1 MTVKNNKN
9 NNEIEI
15 KTESEDKKKIDAE
28 KMEPANP
35 VKELKLK
42 LESAEKES
50 KDNYEHFLRVSA
62 EFENYQKRS
71 AREINDF
78 RKYANESLL
87 KDLLPVVD
95 NLERAINLESN
106 HDIENSGIIEG
117 INLTLAD
124 ILKVFEKFSVKPIES
139 VHKPFD
145 PAFHQAVSKQE
156 DENHAENTVLYELQK
171 GYTIHDRLLR
181 PAMVVVVSNKDKD
194 STKNVN

>member
-9 NNEIEI
+9 NNKIEIE
-15 KTESEDKKKIDAE
+15 TESEDKKKIDAE
-28 KMEPANP
+28 KKEPADP
-35 VKELKLK
+35 LKELKLK

-71 AREINDF
+71 ARETNDF

-95 NLERAINLESN
+95 NLERAINLKSN
-106 HDIENSGIIEG
+106 HDVERSGIIEG

-156 DENHAENTVLYELQK
+156 DKNYAENTVLYELQK

-181 PAMVVVVSNKDKD
+181 PAMVVVVSNKD
-194 STKNVN
+194 

>member
-28 KMEPANP
+28 KMEPADP

>member
-9 NNEIEI
+9 NKIEI
-15 KTESEDKKKIDAE
+15 KTESEDKNSIDAE
-28 KMEPANP
+28 KVKPADP
-35 VKELKLK
+35 VKDLALN
-42 LESAEKES
+42 LESVKKES
-50 KDNYEHFLRVSA
+50 QDNYERFLRVSA

-71 AREINDF
+71 SREINDF

-87 KDLLPVVD
+87 KELLPVVD

-106 HDIENSGIIEG
+106 NDIKNSGIIEG

-156 DENHAENTVLYELQK
+156 DEKYPENTVLYELQK

-181 PAMVVVVSNKDKD
+181 PAMVVVVSNKDR
-194 STKNVN
+194 